1 MEIEAKFAIPDAATF
16 ERLLEAPTLAGMQ
29 AGPASRK
36 LVHDRYLD
44 TADRRFMRNGFACR
58 VRDKGD
64 GWLATLKGLG
74 AGAGALHRRIELEV
88 SLPACELNVQDW
100 PAGEARKMALELSA
114 GKPLE
119 LVFEMWQERNV
130 RLLRS
135 QSGEDPVIE
144 LSLDVTRRRDAE
156 EMPDYE
162 VEGEL
167 LPGRSEQWLELLMET
182 LREQWG
188 LIPEPRSKFER
199 GLPPA
204 DAELLAALRA

>member
-1 MEIEAKFAIPDAATF
+1 MEIEAKFTVVDASTF
-16 ERLLEAPTLAGMQ
+16 ERLLEVPTLAGMQ

-36 LVHDRYLD
+36 RVHDRYLD

-74 AGAGALHRRIELEV
+74 AGEGALHRRTELEAI
-88 SLPACELNVQDW
+88 LPAGELNVQNW
-100 PAGEARKMALELSA
+100 PPGEAREVALRLSA
-114 GKPLE
+114 GQPLE

-144 LSLDVTRRRDAE
+144 LSLDVVHRDRE
-156 EMPDYE
+156 DTVPWFEL
-162 VEGEL
+162 EGEL
-167 LPGRSEQWLELLMET
+167 LPAGSVQQLEALMQT
-182 LREQWG
+182 LAGSWG
-188 LIPEPRSKFER
+188 LVPESRSKYER
-199 GLPPA
+199 GLPAA
-204 DAELLAALRA
+204 DAALLAQLRA